1 MSIYNNNNLS
11 SEGGIYHNPDLH
23 VLDNRYI
30 NEGDVDFSDYY
41 TKTQTDTFLLGKSD
55 TTHNHDSSYFLRNTY
70 IQMADMLN
78 MNDNDI
84 YNLRAFHNTLYPI
97 DNPANK
103 ILMNTSLDF
112 QNNVNNITVKGVI
125 TPINDGDVS
134 NKKYVD
140 DSILTVDLT
149 PYIKKDGTTTITN
162 NIPFNNFN
170 IENVNSIIGNTI
182 NNLTFNCSLNYSYVF
197 NVNNIM
203 KLLLNNNG
211 IYCYENIDMNNTKKL

>member
-41 TKTQTDTFLLGKSD
+41 TKTQTDTFLSGKSD
-55 TTHNHDSSYFLRNTY
+55 TAHNHDSSYFLRNSY

-78 MNDNDI
+78 MNDNDF
-84 YNLRAFHNTLYPI
+84 YNCRAFHNTLYPI

-112 QNNVNNITVKGVI
+112 QNNVNNITLKGIIDPV
-125 TPINDGDVS
+125 TPFDVS
-134 NKKYVD
+134 NKNYID
-140 DSILTVDLT
+140 NSLTN
-149 PYIKKDGTTTITN
+149 YIKKDGTTIVTN
-162 NIPFNNFN
+162 NIPFSNYG
-170 IENVNSIIGNTI
+170 IYDVGSITGPTT
-182 NNLTFNCSLNYSYVF
+182 NNLLFNASLGYSYIF
-197 NVNNIM
+197 NVNNNF
-203 KLLLNNNG
+203 KLLINNNN
-211 IYCYENIDMNNTKKL
+211 IYLNFILIIM